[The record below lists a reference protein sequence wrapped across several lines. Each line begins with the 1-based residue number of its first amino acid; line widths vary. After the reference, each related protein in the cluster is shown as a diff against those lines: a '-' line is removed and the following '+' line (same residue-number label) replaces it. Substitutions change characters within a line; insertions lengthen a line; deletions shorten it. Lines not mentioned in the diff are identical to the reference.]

1 MSYSVDV
8 NLLLYAS
15 DTQSP
20 QHERAK
26 AFLLERPEDPDLFC
40 ISWLTLMGY
49 QRMATHPGIFDS
61 PLSPQKAWA
70 NIQTL
75 LSLPRVHAIGEE
87 PSFAEDY
94 ASATRAFPVRGNLV
108 PDAHLAVILQEH
120 GVKRLYTTDAD
131 FRKFDFLE
139 IINPLNE

>member
-20 QHERAK
+20 QHGRAK
-26 AFLLERPEDPDLFC
+26 AFLMERTEDPDLFC

-75 LSLPRVHAIGEE
+75 LSLPRVHVIGEE
-87 PSFAEDY
+87 SSFAGDY
-94 ASATRAFPVRGNLV
+94 VSATRAFPVRGNLV

-120 GVKRLYTTDAD
+120 GVKRLYTADAD

-139 IINPLNE
+139 IINPLNV